1 MKSKKAEER
10 KAWLWIPSLYLA
22 EGLPYVI
29 VMTVS
34 VIMYKRLEISNTEI
48 ALYTSWLYLPWV
60 IKPFWSP
67 VVDLLKTKRF
77 WIIVMQFFIG
87 AGLAGVALTIPTDK
101 FFQYTLAFFWLMAFS
116 SATHDIAAD
125 GFYMLG
131 LKEHE
136 QAFFVGIRATFYRI
150 SFIAGQGLLVILAG
164 QIEETSGNITYAWM
178 VTFLLLAGLFVLFLI
193 YHLFVL
199 PYPKSDTKRSKVQFN
214 KFFKEFIRTFSSFFK
229 KKEILLILLFILFY
243 RFAEAQLVK
252 MASPFLLDKKDV
264 GGLALTTSQV
274 GLVYGT
280 IGVIALSLGGI
291 LGGIAA
297 AKKGLKFWIWWML
310 IAINLPNVVYVYLSY
325 TQTSNF
331 LLVNICVAAEQF
343 GYGFGFTAF
352 MLYLI
357 YISEGEFKT
366 AHYAI
371 ATGFMALGMMLPGM
385 ISGWIQ
391 EQLGYQ
397 NFFIWICISTV
408 PAFIITKFVKID
420 PEFGKKILEKNG

>member
-1 MKSKKAEER
+1 MPNNKSKER
-10 KAWLWIPSLYLA
+10 NPWFWIPSLYLA
-22 EGLPYVI
+22 EGLPYVV

-77 WIIVMQFFIG
+77 WIVVMQFFIG
-87 AGLAGVALTIPTDK
+87 AGLAGVALTLPTEN
-101 FFQYTLAFFWLMAFS
+101 FFKYTLAFFWLMAFS

-150 SFIAGQGLLVILAG
+150 AFIAGQGLLVILAG
-164 QIEETSGNITYAWM
+164 QIEVTSGDIPYAWM
-178 VTFLLLAGLFVLFLI
+178 ITFFILAGMFILFFT

-199 PYPKSDTKRSKVQFN
+199 PYPKSDLKRSEVQLK
-214 KFFKEFIRTFSSFFK
+214 KFFNEFVRTFASFFK
-229 KKEILLILLFILFY
+229 KKEILLILLFVLFY

-252 MASPFLLDKKDV
+252 MASPFLLDEKDV

-280 IGVIALSLGGI
+280 VGVIALSLGGI

-297 AKKGLKFWIWWML
+297 ARNGLKFWIWWML
-310 IAINLPNVVYVYLSY
+310 IAINLPNVVYVYLAI

-331 LLVNICVAAEQF
+331 LLINISVAIEQF

-397 NFFIWICISTV
+397 NFFIWICISTI
-408 PAFIITKFVKID
+408 PAFIITKLINID
-420 PEFGKKILEKNG
+420 PLFGKKISQNNE

>member
-10 KAWLWIPSLYLA
+10 KPWLWIPSLYLA
-22 EGLPYVI
+22 EGLPYVV

-67 VVDLLKTKRF
+67 FVDLLRTKRF
-77 WIIVMQFFIG
+77 WIVIMQFFIG
-87 AGLAGVALTIPTDK
+87 AGLAGVALTLPADN
-101 FFQYTLAFFWLMAFS
+101 FFRYTLAFFWLMAFS

-150 SFIAGQGLLVILAG
+150 AFIAGQGLLVILAG
-164 QIEETSGNITYAWM
+164 QIEETSGNIPFAWM
-178 VTFLLLAGLFVLFLI
+178 IAFFILSGLFVMFFI

-199 PYPKSDTKRSKVQFN
+199 PHPISDSKRSEVQLN
-214 KFFKEFIRTFSSFFK
+214 KFFNEFIRTFVSFFK
-229 KKEILLILLFILFY
+229 KKEILIILAFILLY
-243 RFAEAQLVK
+243 RLAEAQLAK
-252 MASPFLLDKKDV
+252 MAIPFLVDTKEA
-264 GGLALTTSQV
+264 GGLALTTSQF
-274 GLVYGT
+274 GIVYGT
-280 IGVIALSLGGI
+280 VGIISLSLGGI
-291 LGGIAA
+291 FGGIVAS
-297 AKKGLKFWIWWML
+297 KNGLKFWIWWML
-310 IAINLPNVVYVYLSY
+310 IAINLPDLVYVYLSY

-331 LLVNICVAAEQF
+331 ILINICVAIEQF

-357 YISEGEFKT
+357 YISEGEYKT

-397 NFFIWICISTV
+397 NFFIWICISTI
-408 PAFIITKFVKID
+408 PAFLVTKYIKID
-420 PEFGKKILEKNG
+420 PLFGKKVTVKNE

>member
-1 MKSKKAEER
+1 MKNNKAVER
-10 KAWLWIPSLYLA
+10 KPWLWIPSLYLA

-67 VVDLLKTKRF
+67 LIDLLKTKRF
-77 WIIVMQFFIG
+77 WILVMQFFIG
-87 AGLAGVALTIPTDK
+87 AALAGVALTLPTDK

-125 GFYMLG
+125 GFYMLS
-131 LKEHE
+131 LKKHE

-150 SFIAGQGLLVILAG
+150 AFIAGQGLLVILAG
-164 QIEETSGNITYAWM
+164 QIEESTGDIPFAWM
-178 VTFLLLAGLFVLFLI
+178 VTFFILAGLFTLFFI
-193 YHLFVL
+193 YHFFVL
-199 PYPKSDTKRSKVQFN
+199 PYPKSDFKRSEVQIK
-214 KFFKEFIRTFSSFFK
+214 KFISEFIRTFVSFFR

-252 MASPFLLDKKDV
+252 MVIPFLVDEKEV

-280 IGVIALSLGGI
+280 VGIIALSLGGI
-291 LGGIAA
+291 LGGIVA

-310 IAINLPNVVYVYLSY
+310 IAINLPNIVYVYLAY

-331 LLVNICVAAEQF
+331 LLVNICVAVEQF

-357 YISEGEFKT
+357 YISEGEYKT
-366 AHYAI
+366 AHFAI

-397 NFFIWICISTV
+397 NFFIWICISTI
-408 PAFIITKFVKID
+408 PAFIVTKFVKVN
-420 PEFGKKILEKNG
+420 PSFGKKVIEQNE